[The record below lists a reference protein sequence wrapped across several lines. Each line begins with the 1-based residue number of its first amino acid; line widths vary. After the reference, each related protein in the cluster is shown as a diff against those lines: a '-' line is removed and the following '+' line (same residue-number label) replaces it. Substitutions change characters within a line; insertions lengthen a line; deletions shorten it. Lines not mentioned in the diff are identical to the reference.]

1 MPGRVAVLGA
11 GTMGSGIA
19 QVAAAAGHTVVLY
32 DVVPGALETGAE
44 RLRAYLRR
52 GAEKGN
58 TTTAAAEAAIGRLH
72 TTSTLDAMS
81 AADLVIE
88 AAPEDLD
95 IKTHLL
101 TDAEALVS
109 AECILATNTSTLSVS
124 AMARGLRRPGMLC
137 GLHFFNPAPLMPL
150 VEVVKG
156 FDTSD
161 QVMATAVALAKSWDK
176 TPIVV
181 RDTPGFVVNRVARPF
196 YGEALRLAGDGV
208 ANVACID
215 RLVRDAGFPM
225 GPFELMDL
233 IGRDV
238 HLAAA
243 MAVYEGYFHEPRFR
257 PHPLQRRVGASGRL
271 GRNTGPR
278 HSAYNHS

>member
-1 MPGRVAVLGA
+1 MAVLGA

-19 QVAAAAGHTVVLY
+19 QVAAAAGHRVVLY

-44 RLRAYLRR
+44 RLRTYLRR
-52 GAEKGN
+52 GAEKGR
-58 TTTAAAEAAIGRLH
+58 TTAAEAEAAIGRLH
-72 TTSTLDAMS
+72 TTSMLDAIS
-81 AADLVIE
+81 GADLVIE

-95 IKTHLL
+95 LKTHLL
-101 TDAEALVS
+101 SEAEALVS

-124 AMARGLRRPGMLC
+124 SMARGLRRPGMLC

-161 QVMATAVALAKSWDK
+161 QVLATAVALAESWGK

-208 ANVACID
+208 ADVACID
-215 RLVRDAGFPM
+215 RLARDAGFPM

-233 IGRDV
+233 IGIDV
-238 HLAAA
+238 NLAAA
-243 MAVYEGYFHEPRFR
+243 MAVYEGYFQEPRFR
-257 PHPLQRRVGASGRL
+257 PHPLQRRMVASGRL
-271 GRNTGPR
+271 GRKTGLGYYTYED
-278 HSAYNHS
+278 S